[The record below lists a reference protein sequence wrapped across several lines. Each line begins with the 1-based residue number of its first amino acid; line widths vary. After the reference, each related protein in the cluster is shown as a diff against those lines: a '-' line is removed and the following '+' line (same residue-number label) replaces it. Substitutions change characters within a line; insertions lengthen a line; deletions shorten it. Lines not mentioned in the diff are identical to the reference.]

1 MLFCC
6 RDRPHFVYP
15 STHGLSC
22 FHHLAVTLLLQ
33 QSQVVP
39 PQPRLF
45 FPLALQDPQLLYRLS
60 STTTITSALFTR
72 HQASKGS
79 DPTYPPHT
87 RSHAQ
92 AGMHTP
98 AQARERLIPHRGVDG
113 ACHTKPTSPE
123 KYDERGCLLSQG
135 KLFAI

>member
-15 STHGLSC
+15 STHGQLSG

-60 STTTITSALFTR
+60 YTTTITSALFTR

-87 RSHAQ
+87 YSCTGGHA
-92 AGMHTP
+92 HT
-98 AQARERLIPHRGVDG
+98 
-113 ACHTKPTSPE
+113 CT
-123 KYDERGCLLSQG
+123 SQG
-135 KLFAI
+135 KTHSPQGGGWCLSHQAHIP